1 MHILM
6 IVLGAIAF
14 IGGLIWRL
22 QAASQAGAK
31 VADMAQTAANLPRK
45 LAFRRKTGKRGSQL
59 VTDAREAAV
68 ILMLEIVRASGEM
81 SRQQKD
87 TILSIIQ
94 SQFDFSPE
102 DSEEILVQASWVSQ
116 IEAGKESM
124 QRRLTRL
131 ITEQVSEKDVVELDG
146 MLVEVSEA
154 DGMPTSEQLAVLQV
168 YRRVAGVVA

>member
-1 MHILM
+1 
-6 IVLGAIAF
+6 
-14 IGGLIWRL
+14 
-22 QAASQAGAK
+22 
-31 VADMAQTAANLPRK
+31 
-45 LAFRRKTGKRGSQL
+45 
-59 VTDAREAAV
+59 
-68 ILMLEIVRASGEM
+68 MLEIVRASGEM